1 MFSSTFLFSKDSY
14 YDNLDGDDNLWS
26 FSFVGNLF
34 LRSHLISY
42 EFTSHMY
49 VPISGANRSHG

>member
-1 MFSSTFLFSKDSY
+1 MFGSTFLFNKDSY
-14 YDNLDGDDNLWS
+14 YENLDGDANLWS

-34 LRSHLISY
+34 VRSHLISY

-49 VPISGANRSHG
+49 VPISIANKSHG